1 MLNCLKYCISIIVI
15 LLCYFIFSSCSE
27 DSSTQTPQPNEPGV
41 NSSYFAFS
49 VGNEWNYNGT
59 GYSASGSVVPKSIS
73 TSKLRVIS
81 ETNSN
86 GLNGYKL
93 YGTFKNW
100 LGTTTGEG
108 EDFVSTENNG
118 LWILE
123 RISNGSTSPTKIL
136 PFGVNNAAI
145 RSEVFTEQFE
155 IYNNWPDYH
164 IENITM
170 NLDVKFEYLGLENIN
185 VTAGTFNNCKK
196 IKLTMD
202 VSQRSDTSG
211 TEIFNGQ
218 TWYVESVWWV
228 SSNNGLIKTQSSFS
242 CVVDSIVTG
251 MIWDPNN
258 NKWIYV
264 YESVLQSN
272 VSYRDFR
279 NIDVEDLMI
288 PVSSELIKTKMSG
301 INYLGKYIT
310 ELSSKNF

>member
-15 LLCYFIFSSCSE
+15 LICFFIFSSCTDE
-27 DSSTQTPQPNEPGV
+27 SSTQAPQPNEPGV

-100 LGTTTGEG
+100 LGSTTGEG

-118 LWILE
+118 LWVLE
-123 RISNGSTSPTKIL
+123 RLPNGSTSPTKIL
-136 PFGVNNAAI
+136 PFGVNNATI
-145 RSEVFTEQFE
+145 RSE
-155 IYNNWPDYH
+155 IINNSSSWYWSN
-164 IENITM
+164 ENITM
-170 NLDVKFEYLGLENIN
+170 NIDVKFEYLGLENVS

-202 VSQRSDTSG
+202 VSQKSDTSG
-211 TEIFNGQ
+211 TEIFNGK
-218 TWYVESVWWV
+218 TWYVESLWWL

-258 NKWIYV
+258 NNWIYV

-272 VSYRDFR
+272 VSYKDFR
-279 NIDVEDLMI
+279 NIDIEDLMI
-288 PVSSELIKTKMSG
+288 PVSSELIKIKMSG